1 MPPSLPTSKTAAPKS
16 PPDVEIRFAQTDDD
30 VIAIHRFLLVVAQ
43 PAMHCPVN
51 AEKSLHE
58 VIRVTKFEAAIMAI
72 VDGFLVGTMGIIK
85 PTWWYGDGEFLTDRW
100 HFVLPDH
107 HHGPVNDAL
116 IAEAHAIADSA
127 ALKFFHQGKARELKN
142 GVRLLMPRIYVPE
155 SVNVQPMEAN

>member
-1 MPPSLPTSKTAAPKS
+1 MPAS
-16 PPDVEIRFAQTDDD
+16 PCEIRYASTDDD

-58 VIRVTKFEAAIMAI
+58 VIRVAAQEAAIMAV

-116 IAEAHAIADSA
+116 VAEAIAIADGA
-127 ALKFFHQGKARELKN
+127 GLKFFHQGKARPMKN
-142 GVRLLMPRIYVPE
+142 GVHLMMPRVYTPE
-155 SVNVQPMEAN
+155 STNVPPMEGNA